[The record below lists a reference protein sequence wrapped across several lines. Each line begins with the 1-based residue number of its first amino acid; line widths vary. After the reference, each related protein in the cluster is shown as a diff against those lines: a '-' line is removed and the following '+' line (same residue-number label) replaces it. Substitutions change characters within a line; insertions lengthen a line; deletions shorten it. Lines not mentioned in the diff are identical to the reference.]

1 MNDKHILKFF
11 IGLIT
16 LQLIVKVIKNIIKD
30 KRPISK
36 RTYGMPSTRS
46 AFIFYII
53 TYFMINFKLYN
64 ATKLLLLLGALIS
77 VYAKYYMRE
86 HTFNQLLVG
95 AMIGSFYSYTISMF
109 M

>member
-1 MNDKHILKFF
+1 
-11 IGLIT
+11 
-16 LQLIVKVIKNIIKD
+16 
-30 KRPISK
+30 
-36 RTYGMPSTRS
+36 
-46 AFIFYII
+46 
-53 TYFMINFKLYN
+53 MINFKLYN